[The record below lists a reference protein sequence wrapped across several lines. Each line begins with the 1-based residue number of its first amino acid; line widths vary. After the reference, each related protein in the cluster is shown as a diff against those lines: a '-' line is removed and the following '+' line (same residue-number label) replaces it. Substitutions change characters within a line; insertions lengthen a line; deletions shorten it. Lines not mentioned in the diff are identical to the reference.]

1 MMPHTHIPMAT
12 ISNVPYTK
20 DWFLGVINSRGRIYG
35 VVDLAAY
42 IEFGSRTWMAMPPKI
57 SQTGDVWR
65 IENEWLLSPPSG
77 WVEEIYEKAS
87 KQ

>member
-1 MMPHTHIPMAT
+1 
-12 ISNVPYTK
+12 
-20 DWFLGVINSRGRIYG
+20 
-35 VVDLAAY
+35 
-42 IEFGSRTWMAMPPKI
+42 MAMPPKI
-57 SQTGDVWR
+57 SQNGDVWR